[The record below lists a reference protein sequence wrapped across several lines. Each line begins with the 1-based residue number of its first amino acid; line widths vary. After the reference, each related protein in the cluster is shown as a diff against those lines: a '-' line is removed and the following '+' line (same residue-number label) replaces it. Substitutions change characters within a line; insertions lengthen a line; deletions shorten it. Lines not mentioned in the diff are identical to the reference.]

1 MEAEM
6 SEGAIR
12 LPQSVNGGAETESSP
27 KISDMADVSLSA
39 STEKYQVDIRHFEN
53 ISGELTAFLS
63 ELSEKVRSSAEQL
76 RMIEQAVEFKT
87 EELKRLCDIENA
99 AATLD
104 RLLEKQRLEKE
115 QFEAVMARQR
125 SLWEEEKVARDQ
137 ENEEYLERL
146 KAERQREEEEY
157 QRQWAVKQSK
167 AKQELSEE
175 LQSIQKKNQADQ
187 EALEKDFLERDIHL
201 KQKELEW
208 MQLVQELEQFMSK
221 LGNREKRIIP
231 A

>member
-6 SEGAIR
+6 SESAIR
-12 LPQSVNGGAETESSP
+12 LPQALQGGAETESSP
-27 KISDMADVSLSA
+27 KIGDMADVSLSA
-39 STEKYQVDIRHFEN
+39 SAEKYQVDIGHFKN
-53 ISGELTAFLS
+53 ISGELMAFLS
-63 ELSEKVRSSAEQL
+63 GLSEKVRSSAQQL
-76 RMIEQAVEFKT
+76 RLIEQAVELKT
-87 EELKRLCDIENA
+87 EELKRLCAIEDA
-99 AATLD
+99 ATTLD
-104 RLLEKQRLEKE
+104 RLLQKQRLEKE

-157 QRQWAVKQSK
+157 RRQWTVKQSK
-167 AKQELSEE
+167 AKQELAEE
-175 LQSIQKKNQADQ
+175 LQSIQKKNQADR
-187 EALEKDFLERDIHL
+187 EAMEKEFLERDLHL